1 MNGPQRARLSRLL
14 GLALTMTL
22 AACTSAAPAGSSNG
36 APSAGPSSAGGGGT
50 PSAATSPA
58 APPSASGEV
67 VNIKL
72 VTYFEDK
79 NDPNF
84 TKAVAEWNA
93 ANPGIQVS
101 YEPMPY
107 DEYYGS
113 GLTTMFASGAGP
125 DLYSMSPASFMD
137 YINNGLAA
145 PLDDVLAPYL
155 SDFRPFT
162 IEAATVDG
170 KIYAIPYE
178 AEPVALFYN
187 KKILSEAGVE
197 APTTWD
203 ELTAAAQATKTA
215 KRSGFIFEPAPGAY
229 QNFTWYPFLWSAG
242 GEVVDADW
250 AKSLMRTEEATK
262 SLDLWGNFIKDGLSP
277 SQLPTGTFD
286 AATFGREETALQVLG
301 SWAVGQMATDFPN
314 VDYGVVPLPHPD
326 GKESVSVV
334 GGSRQ
339 MVNAKSAHLA
349 EAKQFAA
356 WLWIQN
362 DWFAKGWACGWRT
375 ELPPR
380 ISIADA
386 CAGQGLWADPHL
398 QYFVDTVLPL
408 GRAEPRYPNQI
419 VQPVSDAIQATMFG
433 GKTGA
438 EAGAEAADKIDQFLA
453 TYQGAH

>member
-1 MNGPQRARLSRLL
+1 V
-14 GLALTMTL
+14 LALAMTLTL
-22 AACTSAAPAGSSNG
+22 AACSSAAPS
-36 APSAGPSSAGGGGT
+36 APSAGASSGGGA
-50 PSAATSPA
+50 PSAATSPTE
-58 APPSASGEV
+58 APGTSGEV
-67 VNIKL
+67 ANIRL
-72 VTYFEDK
+72 VTYFEEA

-84 TKAVAEWNA
+84 QKAVAEWNA
-93 ANPGIQVS
+93 ANPDIQVS

-113 GLTTMFASGAGP
+113 GLTTMFASGEGP

-145 PLDDVLAPYL
+145 PLDDVLAAYL
-155 SDFRPFT
+155 DDFRQFT
-162 IEAATVDG
+162 IDAATVDG
-170 KIYAIPYE
+170 HIYAIPYE

-187 KKILSEAGVE
+187 KKLLADAGIE
-197 APTTWD
+197 PPTTWD
-203 ELTAAAQATKTA
+203 ELTEAARKLKTDT
-215 KRSGFIFEPAPGAY
+215 RSGFIFEPAPGAY
-229 QNFTWYPFLWSAG
+229 QNFTWYPFLWSAN
-242 GEVVDADW
+242 GEVVDEDW
-250 AKSLMRTEEATK
+250 SKSLLRSDEAA
-262 SLDLWGNFIKDGLSP
+262 SALDLWGNFIKEGLSP

-301 SWAVGQMATDFPN
+301 SWAVGQMANDFPN

-326 GKESVSVV
+326 GKQPVSVV

-339 MVNAKSAHLA
+339 MVNAKSKHLDA
-349 EAKQFAA
+349 AKKFAA

-380 ISIADA
+380 VSIAEQ
-386 CAGQGLWADPHL
+386 CAGQGLWKDPHL
-398 QYFVDTVLPL
+398 QYFVDEILPL

-419 VQPVSDAIQATMFG
+419 VQPVADAIQATMFG
-433 GKTGA
+433 GKTGH
-438 EAGAEAADKIDQFLA
+438 EAGAEAAGKIDQFLA